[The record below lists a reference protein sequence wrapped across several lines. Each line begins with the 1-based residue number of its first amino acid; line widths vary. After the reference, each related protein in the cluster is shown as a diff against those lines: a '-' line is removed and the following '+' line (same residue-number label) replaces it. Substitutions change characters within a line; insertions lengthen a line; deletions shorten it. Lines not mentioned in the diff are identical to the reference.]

1 MAWRASGGLK
11 TADSAHPNARICGG
25 CITGYS
31 TMLGTSD
38 EGREPHDQSRQHAP
52 WPGTHAAVRP
62 ATPEGGHRRAPDD
75 NEFTRGGLHLRMIG
89 DLLSRG
95 SHQRV
100 YSVKCIM
107 MSILSQ
113 QNDLL
118 HTDRSIEVLP
128 AQTSSE
134 TSSVF
139 IIRAYREAV
148 RESRQDKEM
157 D

>member
-1 MAWRASGGLK
+1 
-11 TADSAHPNARICGG
+11 
-25 CITGYS
+25 
-31 TMLGTSD
+31 
-38 EGREPHDQSRQHAP
+38 
-52 WPGTHAAVRP
+52 
-62 ATPEGGHRRAPDD
+62 
-75 NEFTRGGLHLRMIG
+75 MIG

-95 SHQRV
+95 SYQRV
-100 YSVKCIM
+100 YSVKCTM
-107 MSILSQ
+107 MSIFFQ

-118 HTDRSIEVLP
+118 HTDRSIEVLL

-134 TSSVF
+134 TSSAF